1 MKNKNKNKIN
11 TQKVSGGKIFWLFK
25 RVFDIFASL
34 ALLPVMAL
42 VTLLV
47 LILNNTYNPGPIFFI
62 QKRMG
67 LNCLPFK
74 AIKFRTMKP
83 ADEIYRKYNDP
94 LEKNRITKLGNI
106 LRKSRVDELPQI
118 INVIKGDMSLIGPR
132 PDYYEHA
139 LIFCDSIE
147 NYCDRHVI
155 RPGISG
161 LAQIRLGYAEGLDA
175 TREKVNVDL
184 KYIENVGFVCDTK
197 IVLNTLIVICRG
209 LGL

>member
-83 ADEIYRKYNDP
+83 VDEIYRK
-94 LEKNRITKLGNI
+94 
-106 LRKSRVDELPQI
+106 LREAYWL
-118 INVIKGDMSLIGPR
+118 
-132 PDYYEHA
+132 
-139 LIFCDSIE
+139 
-147 NYCDRHVI
+147 
-155 RPGISG
+155 
-161 LAQIRLGYAEGLDA
+161 
-175 TREKVNVDL
+175 
-184 KYIENVGFVCDTK
+184 
-197 IVLNTLIVICRG
+197 
-209 LGL
+209 